1 VHGDERYGQAASVS
15 QFGKRRVGMG
25 EYVARQP
32 LERLGTKSR
41 FAPGIGRLG
50 FNRARIAIAFE
61 NILHGPLGNAEAFGD
76 LSHGLAVLQSRGY
89 NASPEIY

>member
-1 VHGDERYGQAASVS
+1 MHGDERYGQAASVS

-25 EYVARQP
+25 EYIALQP
-32 LERLGTKSR
+32 FERLGTKGR

-61 NILHGPLGNAEAFGD
+61 NILHRPLGNAEAFGD
-76 LSHGLAVLQSRGY
+76 LSHGLAVL
-89 NASPEIY
+89 